1 MSTLILTLKQGLNRP
16 VDMSAVKPS
25 ALAGLTA
32 FEISSLVLGSGATA
46 VALGDVFDVSGA
58 PDSNVTISGGSSY
71 LDYVGAGLDSGSVT
85 VDGPVGNYAGTAMK
99 GGRLDIRGDAGAYL
113 ASRMSGGIATVKGNA
128 GDFVGGTRPGDRFGM
143 TGGIVVIEGDIGARA
158 GDKMRRGT
166 VIVKGKAGPG
176 AGTRMIGGTIW
187 AEGGFGADP
196 GLMMRRGTLIG
207 SKVERLLPTFS
218 DCGKHDLVIVRVLN
232 RYLKQTLGDLAPK
245 PLPLMVQ
252 RIAGDMAT
260 IGKGEILLP
269 G

>member
-143 TGGIVVIEGDIGARA
+143 TGGIVVIGGTA
-158 GDKMRRGT
+158 GERVGERMRRGT
-166 VIVKGKAGPG
+166 IIVRGKIGAAAGS
-176 AGTRMIGGTIW
+176 RMAGGTIRT
-187 AEGGFGADP
+187 ETGFGDGP
-196 GLMMRRGTLIG
+196 GPMLRRGTLIG
-207 SKVERLLPTFS
+207 PKVDRFLPTFS
-218 DCGKHDLVIVRVLN
+218 DCGAHDLTVMKILN
-232 RYLKQTLGDLAPK
+232 KYLADALGAEAPK
-245 PLPLMVQ
+245 PLPLLA
-252 RIAGDMAT
+252 RRYAGDLAT
-260 IGKGEILLP
+260 LGKGEILITA
-269 G
+269 